1 MMLLKK
7 ISAFV
12 ISCGMAL
19 LCALPCYAE
28 EEKGVPEILS
38 GKSAI
43 VTECST
49 GQVLFEHNSSERLA
63 MASVTKLMCML
74 IWAEEI
80 EAGRLHFD
88 DIVRCSAFAS
98 SRDGSV
104 IWLMPNEEM
113 SVRDLIKSVVIA
125 SANDAATALCEHIA
139 GSERDFVRLMNDKAK
154 SLGMTN
160 TQYKNCVGYDEEG
173 HYTTAYDIALLCGE
187 VSKYDY
193 YNEFF
198 NTRLDYVREGDKA
211 AQLLNTNKL
220 MRYYNGIIGGKTGT
234 TDNAGYCLAVW
245 AKRGNMTICAVVLG
259 CKEENDRFDACE
271 NLLDYGF
278 DGFEIYK
285 AEVDASKLIPV
296 EVDNGLKKNTDV
308 RIKRL
313 VSMVIPK
320 GCKEDI
326 KYSYEIVEKLTA
338 PVVCGQTV
346 GRVTAVLYD
355 EVIFES
361 DIIAVYEVEETTFFS
376 AFLIILSGIFSF

>member
-1 MMLLKK
+1 MLLKK

-19 LCALPCYAE
+19 LCVLPCYAE
-28 EEKGVPEILS
+28 EEKNAPDILS
-38 GKSAI
+38 SKSAV

-49 GQVLFEHNSSERLA
+49 GQIIFEYNSREKLP

-80 EAGRLHFD
+80 ESGRLHFE

-98 SRDGSV
+98 GRDGSV

-139 GSERDFVRLMNDKAK
+139 GSERDFVKLMNDKAK
-154 SLGMTN
+154 ILGMN
-160 TQYKNCVGYDEEG
+160 DTQYKNCVGYDEDG
-173 HYTTAYDIALLCGE
+173 HYTTACDIAVLCGE
-187 VSKYDY
+187 VSRYNY

-198 NTRLDYVREGDKA
+198 NTRLDYVREGEKT

-234 TDNAGYCLAVW
+234 TDNAGCCLAVW
-245 AKRGNMTICAVVLG
+245 AKRGNMTICAVSLG
-259 CKEENDRFDACE
+259 CKEDNDRFDACE
-271 NLLDYGF
+271 SLLDYGF
-278 DGFEIYK
+278 NGFEIYK
-285 AEVDASKLIPV
+285 AVADSNKLIPV
-296 EVDNGLKKNTDV
+296 EVDNGLRKSTDIRV
-308 RIKRL
+308 KRL
-313 VSMVIPK
+313 VSMIIPK
-320 GCKEDI
+320 GCRNDI

-338 PVVCGQTV
+338 PVTCGQTV
-346 GRVTAVLYD
+346 GKVTATLYD

-361 DIIAVYEVEETTFFS
+361 DIISVYEVEEISFWR
-376 AFLIILSGIFSF
+376 AFEIILSEIFAF

>member
-12 ISCGMAL
+12 ISCGMAV
-19 LCALPCYAE
+19 LCALPCYGE
-28 EEKGVPEILS
+28 EEKGVPDIFS
-38 GKSAI
+38 SKSAI

-49 GQVLFEHNSSERLA
+49 GQVLFESNGKERLP

-88 DIVRCSAFAS
+88 DTVRCSAFAS
-98 SRDGSV
+98 GRDGSV
-104 IWLMPNEEM
+104 IWLMPGEEM

-139 GSERDFVRLMNDKAK
+139 GSERDFVKLMNDKAK
-154 SLGMTN
+154 SLGMN
-160 TQYKNCVGYDEEG
+160 DTQYKNCVGYDEEG
-173 HYTTAYDIALLCGE
+173 HYTTAYDIAILCGE
-187 VSKYDY
+187 VSRYDC

-198 NTRLDYVREGDKA
+198 NTRLDYVREGEKA

-245 AKRGNMTICAVVLG
+245 ARRGNMTICAVSLG

-271 NLLDYGF
+271 KLLDYGF
-278 DGFEIYK
+278 NGFELYK
-285 AEVDASKLIPV
+285 AEADGSKLIPV
-296 EVDNGLKKNTDV
+296 EVDNGLRKTTDIRV
-308 RIKRL
+308 KRL

-320 GCKEDI
+320 GSKGDI
-326 KYSYEIVEKLTA
+326 EYSYEIAEKLTA
-338 PVVCGQTV
+338 PVCYGQTV
-346 GRVTAVLYD
+346 GKVTATLYD

-361 DIIAVYEVEETTFFS
+361 DIITVYEVEEITFWR
-376 AFLIILSGIFSF
+376 AFFIILSKIFSL

>member
-49 GQVLFEHNSSERLA
+49 GQVLFEHNSGEKLA

-173 HYTTAYDIALLCGE
+173 HYTTARDIALLCGE

-245 AKRGNMTICAVVLG
+245 ARRGNMTICAVVLG

-285 AEVDASKLIPV
+285 AEVDGSKLIPV

-320 GCKEDI
+320 GCKGDI
-326 KYSYEIVEKLTA
+326 KYNYEIAEKLTA
-338 PVVCGQTV
+338 PVACGQTV